1 MPDDLKGVNKMKQIT
16 IKMNEKEVQLYKEA
30 RAQVAIES
38 IALNKEKRIGTWLAE
53 AIERRLSIT
62 ASRTH
67 NKIHGGKVK

>member
-38 IALNKEKRIGTWLAE
+38 IALNKEKRIGTWIAE

-67 NKIHGGKVK
+67 KHASQD